1 MVARAKAVGTEGS
14 VMCVALR
21 CTEGAWVAAVWC
33 VICCCEVQGL
43 LMCGA

>member
-1 MVARAKAVGTEGS
+1 MVARAKAVRIERS

-21 CTEGAWVAAVWC
+21 CTGGAWVAAMWC

-43 LMCGA
+43 LM